1 MDFDRIT
8 HPLRLARGSHQ
19 PGSAKG
25 CAMNV
30 IADER
35 LVRPLLRGVNHSSE
49 EIHVGDSQAGDQP
62 RTRTRDSKTPPGTP
76 AALSSG
82 FHNMNYSQTFSKRW
96 TNKGSLMLG
105 KLLVGAVGV
114 VISVG
119 LAAPA
124 GAAPVPEPNAVPD
137 FLAAVRAA
145 GITGTD
151 PAILEDGYSV
161 CRRLWVRQMPG
172 TQVAAGLVQDHPQLT
187 TDQAGQFVLA
197 AYHDLCPVPA
207 GSYDYWAYSTG

>member
-8 HPLRLARGSHQ
+8 HPLRLASGSHQ
-19 PGSAKG
+19 PGSGKG

-30 IADER
+30 MADER
-35 LVRPLLRGVNHSSE
+35 LVRPLLRGVNHSPE
-49 EIHVGDSQAGDQP
+49 EIHVGDPQAGDQP
-62 RTRTRDSKTPPGTP
+62 RTRTTDSKTQPGTD

-82 FHNMNYSQTFSKRW
+82 IHNMNYSETNSKRW
-96 TNKGSLMLG
+96 TNKGSLVIG
-105 KLLVGAVGV
+105 KVLVGAVGA
-114 VISVG
+114 VISIG

-124 GAAPVPEPNAVPD
+124 GAAVPD
-137 FLAAVRAA
+137 FLGAVRAA

-161 CRRLWVRQMPG
+161 CRRLWVQQLPG

-197 AYHDLCPVPA
+197 AYHDLCPVP
-207 GSYDYWAYSTG
+207 GSYDYWAYSTS

>member
-8 HPLRLARGSHQ
+8 HPLRLASGSHQ
-19 PGSAKG
+19 PGSGKG
-25 CAMNV
+25 CAVNV

-35 LVRPLLRGVNHSSE
+35 LVRPLMRGVNHSSE
-49 EIHVGDSQAGDQP
+49 EIHVGDPQAGDQP
-62 RTRTRDSKTPPGTP
+62 RTRPTDSKTQPGTH

-82 FHNMNYSQTFSKRW
+82 VHNMNYSKTDSKRW
-96 TNKGSLMLG
+96 TNKGSLVIG
-105 KLLVGAVGV
+105 KVLVGAVGA

-124 GAAPVPEPNAVPD
+124 GAAVPD
-137 FLAAVRAA
+137 FLGAVRAA

-161 CRRLWVRQMPG
+161 CRRLWVRQLPG

-197 AYHDLCPVPA
+197 AYQDLCPVP
-207 GSYDYWAYSTG
+207 GSYDYWAYSTN

>member
-8 HPLRLARGSHQ
+8 HPLRLASGSHQ
-19 PGSAKG
+19 PGSGKG

-49 EIHVGDSQAGDQP
+49 EIHVGDPQAGDQR
-62 RTRTRDSKTPPGTP
+62 RTRTTDSKTPPGTH

-82 FHNMNYSQTFSKRW
+82 VHNMNYSKTDSKRR
-96 TNKGSLMLG
+96 TNKGSLVIG
-105 KLLVGAVGV
+105 KVLVGAVGA
-114 VISVG
+114 VISIG

-124 GAAPVPEPNAVPD
+124 GGAVPD
-137 FLAAVRAA
+137 FLGAVRAA

-161 CRRLWVRQMPG
+161 CRRLWVQQLPG

-197 AYHDLCPVPA
+197 AYHDLCPVP
-207 GSYDYWAYSTG
+207 GSYDYWAYSTS